1 MFELF
6 RVLAH
11 LVRARLELFRAL
23 CNVGTIMNGVS
34 SVQKMRR
41 LVAETGSSHN
51 NKHYIIWLSSIFP
64 SIFDQMRWFWAWFT
78 AYQSFIASFSPK
90 PILYINSR
98 NFLWSQI
105 EAMSFISE
113 RSTVAAVTRRI
124 SFTRRKWCVHAWN
137 GSGLLR
143 MQMSEF
149 YVKATHASSKQ
160 CRLPLKIN
168 PKRRSM

>member
-1 MFELF
+1 MLHQ
-6 RVLAH
+6 LPH
-11 LVRARLELFRAL
+11 Y
-23 CNVGTIMNGVS
+23 GVS

-78 AYQSFIASFSPK
+78 AYQSFIALFSPK
-90 PILYINSR
+90 PILYINSW

-137 GSGLLR
+137 GSGLL
-143 MQMSEF
+143 QSYQNCNLFGNTVNQQELGISF
-149 YVKATHASSKQ
+149 IFHVFHWQ
-160 CRLPLKIN
+160 CQ
-168 PKRRSM
+168 RRE

>member
-1 MFELF
+1 MYHNIISVIHFFKRGKAFTMILF
-6 RVLAH
+6 HLLLNNYDMRV
-11 LVRARLELFRAL
+11 FSQ
-23 CNVGTIMNGVS
+23 NGVS

-78 AYQSFIASFSPK
+78 AYQSFIALFSPK
-90 PILYINSR
+90 PILYINSW

-124 SFTRRKWCVHAWN
+124 SFTRRKWCMHAWN
-137 GSGLLR
+137 GSGLL
-143 MQMSEF
+143 
-149 YVKATHASSKQ
+149 
-160 CRLPLKIN
+160 
-168 PKRRSM
+168 

>member
-1 MFELF
+1 MRRRPL
-6 RVLAH
+6 LWK
-11 LVRARLELFRAL
+11 ARP
-23 CNVGTIMNGVS
+23 CVSHTIDKEIAWETTRPPPNGVS

-78 AYQSFIASFSPK
+78 AYQSFIALFSPK
-90 PILYINSR
+90 PILYINSW

-124 SFTRRKWCVHAWN
+124 SFTRRKWCVHARV
-137 GSGLLR
+137 GS
-143 MQMSEF
+143 
-149 YVKATHASSKQ
+149 T
-160 CRLPLKIN
+160 PLGVVVPYLN
-168 PKRRSM
+168 

>member
-1 MFELF
+1 MKKLTDMTNW
-6 RVLAH
+6 LH
-11 LVRARLELFRAL
+11 KH
-23 CNVGTIMNGVS
+23 GVS

-78 AYQSFIASFSPK
+78 AYQSFIALFSPK
-90 PILYINSR
+90 PILYINSW

-137 GSGLLR
+137 GSGLYLR
-143 MQMSEF
+143 DDDISMICF
-149 YVKATHASSKQ
+149 CGKFK
-160 CRLPLKIN
+160 K
-168 PKRRSM
+168 KRFFSLLHWNITLCAG